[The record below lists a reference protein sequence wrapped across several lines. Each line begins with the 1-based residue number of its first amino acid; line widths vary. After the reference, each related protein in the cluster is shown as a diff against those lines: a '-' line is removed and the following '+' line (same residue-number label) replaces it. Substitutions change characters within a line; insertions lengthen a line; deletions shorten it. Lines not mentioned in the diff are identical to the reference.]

1 MLKPSGRLIASRAL
15 AKAAVE
21 FPDITP
27 DAVAPKGAP
36 DHDQDG
42 RLGLRIIRAGLRHWI
57 TIEYLLD
64 HWLKQ
69 PLESLDPKLQG
80 VFVAGGAQLLYLH
93 DLPTH
98 AIVDESVKIAGELV
112 RPSARGLVNAVLRRL
127 SEAIVERSEKPWV
140 PADNTLPTPTGHLVL
155 KENYLAELTPPILKT
170 VVATSTPELL
180 LTTWEASFGGAQ
192 MLDLAKHSVK
202 TPPIIIAVEP
212 SFDTT
217 LSEPVKEPQ
226 WLPHAFPGF
235 IVWTGHHAQMKDFL
249 AGHPYRRVQDP
260 ASATVIESTR
270 GLTPAPK
277 TILDACAGRG
287 TKTRQLAHLF
297 PDALVY
303 GAESD
308 SARLESLRLSV
319 KSVPNIKPLWYGNLA
334 KTVPINSIDLLV
346 LDVPCSNSGVLARRI
361 EARYRY
367 STKSVDQLVELQRK
381 IVREQAPLLAPGAH
395 ILYSTCS
402 IDERENQAQARWL
415 AETFRSTL
423 IKEHTLLPAGDTTTY
438 HDGGYHALLKR
449 NENPPAHMPV

>member
-27 DAVAPKGAP
+27 DSVSPKGAP

-42 RLGLRIIRAGLRHWI
+42 RLGLRIIRTGLRHWI

-80 VFVAGGAQLLYLH
+80 VLMAGGAQLLYLH

-98 AIVDESVKIAGELV
+98 SIVDESVKLAGELV

-127 SEAIVERSEKPWV
+127 SEAVVERSDKPWV
-140 PADNTLPTPTGHLVL
+140 PKDNTLPTPTGHLVL
-155 KENYLAELTPPILKT
+155 KENYLTELSPAILKT
-170 VVATSTPELL
+170 VVATSTPEMV
-180 LTTWEASFGGAQ
+180 LTTWENAFGTAQ
-192 MLDLAKHSVK
+192 MVELAKHSVK
-202 TPPIIIAVEP
+202 TPPIVIAVEP
-212 SFDTT
+212 GFDTT
-217 LSEPVKEPQ
+217 LSEPVLEPD
-226 WLPHAFPGF
+226 WLPHALPGF
-235 IVWTGHHAQMKDFL
+235 VVWMGHHAKMKDFL
-249 AGHPYRRVQDP
+249 AAHPYRRVQDP

-270 GLTPAPK
+270 GLTPK

-287 TKTRQLAHLF
+287 TKTRQLAWLH

-303 GAESD
+303 GAETESV
-308 SARLESLRLSV
+308 RLESLRTSV
-319 KSVPNIKPLWYGNLA
+319 KTIPNIKPLWYGNLA
-334 KTVPINSIDLLV
+334 KTVQPNTVDLLV
-346 LDVPCSNSGVLARRI
+346 LDVPCSNSGVFARRI

-367 STKSVDQLVELQRK
+367 SQKSIDQLSELQRK
-381 IVREQAPLLAPGAH
+381 IIREQAPLLAPGAH

-402 IDERENQAQARWL
+402 IDQRENQDQARWL
-415 AETFRSTL
+415 ADFLRATL

-449 NENPPAHMPV
+449 N